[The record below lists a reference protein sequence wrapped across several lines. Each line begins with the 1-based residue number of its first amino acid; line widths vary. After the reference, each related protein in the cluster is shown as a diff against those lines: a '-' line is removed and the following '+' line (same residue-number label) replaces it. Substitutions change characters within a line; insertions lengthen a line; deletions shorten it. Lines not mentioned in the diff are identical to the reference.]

1 MIGIIGSGA
10 LASLFAARLA
20 EHAGRLAEHAG
31 RLPEQA
37 GPLAEHTDAV
47 VIGSW
52 RPQLAALR
60 EGLTLIHLDGR
71 ETHHRV
77 RATAD
82 PAAAAP
88 VDAALVLV
96 KSYQTPQAVAR
107 VQAALSENGVAVTL
121 QNGAGNLEQLQAALG
136 DRATLG
142 VTSLGATLERPGV
155 VRHAGDGPIHLA
167 PPPAAGPP
175 RQAFDDLVAALRAA
189 GFDVH
194 LTEDVAGLVWGKLA
208 VNAGINPLTALLA
221 VPNGFLA
228 EHRACRRLMEEAAR
242 EVEAVAAAQGIDLPY
257 DDAAAAALDVARR
270 TAANR
275 SSMLQDRMQGRPTE
289 IDAICGAVVAAGQR
303 HAVPTPVNRLLLRWM
318 RQLE

>member
-10 LASLFAARLA
+10 LATLFAARLDGHA
-20 EHAGRLAEHAG
+20 EV
-31 RLPEQA
+31 
-37 GPLAEHTDAV
+37 V

-52 RPQLAALR
+52 KPQLAALR
-60 EGLTLIHLDGR
+60 QGLTLIHLDGR
-71 ETHHRV
+71 QTEHQV
-77 RATAD
+77 AVTAD
-82 PAAAAP
+82 PAAAGP

-107 VQAALSENGVAVTL
+107 AQAALSANGVAVTL

-136 DRATLG
+136 RRATLG

-155 VRHAGDGPIHLA
+155 VRHAGEGPIHLA
-167 PPPAAGPP
+167 PPDLAAGDPA
-175 RQAFDDLVAALRAA
+175 QNAAQKAFGDLVAALRAA
-189 GFDVH
+189 GFDVQ

-228 EHRACRRLMEEAAR
+228 EHRACRRLMEAAAR
-242 EVEAVAAAQGIDLPY
+242 EVGAVAAAQGIVLPTG
-257 DDAAAAALDVARR
+257 DPAAAALDVARR

-289 IDAICGAVVAAGQR
+289 IDAICGAVVAAGER
-303 HAVPTPVNRLLLRWM
+303 HGVPTPINHLFLRWM
-318 RQLE
+318 AARSNS